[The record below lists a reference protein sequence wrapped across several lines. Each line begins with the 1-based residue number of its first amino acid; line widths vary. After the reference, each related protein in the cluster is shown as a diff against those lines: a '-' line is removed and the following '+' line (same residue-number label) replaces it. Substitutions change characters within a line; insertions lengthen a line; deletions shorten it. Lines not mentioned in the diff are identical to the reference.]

1 MEGLRLLL
9 LWYLE
14 AAKLEERLA
23 NEEDWLDVLVVF
35 WCWFWFVAEE
45 EEPMMLFLKGEWG
58 VTM

>member
-1 MEGLRLLL
+1 MLL

-45 EEPMMLFLKGEWG
+45 EPMMLFLKGEWG

>member
-35 WCWFWFVAEE
+35 WFVAEE